1 MIQGIG
7 KVVVTLS
14 GIFVGG
20 VVLYKVSSTT
30 ANKVKSWLIE
40 RAEIKYQKIVNGIP
54 SRFRNGNVVD
64 LVSLINE

>member
-40 RAEIKYQKIVNGIP
+40 RAEIKYQKII
-54 SRFRNGNVVD
+54 
-64 LVSLINE
+64 IY